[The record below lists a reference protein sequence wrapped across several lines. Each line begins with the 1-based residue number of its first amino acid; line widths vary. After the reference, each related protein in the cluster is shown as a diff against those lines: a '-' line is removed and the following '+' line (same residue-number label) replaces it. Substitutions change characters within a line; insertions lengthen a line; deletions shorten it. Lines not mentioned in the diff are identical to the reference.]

1 MRASRIILLL
11 VALIAG
17 GLAAFLATRGDAP
30 QVVVEAPAQVVQE
43 AKEQILVA
51 KTSIGVGQR
60 LGETSIEWQDWPVGA
75 VRAEYVTKT
84 ALPDALTQMKDAVA
98 RFEFF
103 PGEPILDKKLVHTG
117 QGYLSAVL
125 PQGMRGVSVQVN
137 PDAAAGG
144 FIFPNDR
151 VDVVLTRSGASGVI
165 SETILSN
172 IEVLAIGRRLGETGT
187 TGAPSDP
194 ENPGADVFQSPVIAT
209 LELTP
214 QQGELIINAAKTGT
228 LSLVLRSIA
237 DYAATPEQI
246 ERSGNTSRAI
256 KVIRFGRGSD
266 VMSNRAASEGD
277 STAQVAPA
285 AFPAS
290 SPAAEPAPEMP
301 Q

>member
-30 QVVVEAPAQVVQE
+30 QEVAVDAPVQVVEE
-43 AKEQILVA
+43 AREQILVA
-51 KTSIGVGQR
+51 KAQIGVGQR
-60 LGETSIEWQDWPVGA
+60 LSETTIEWQDWPAGA
-75 VRAEYVTKT
+75 VRPEYVTKA
-84 ALPDALTQMKDAVA
+84 ALPDALTQMTDAVA
-98 RFEFF
+98 RFSFF
-103 PGEPILDKKLVHTG
+103 PGEPILDSKLVHTG

-151 VDVVLTRSGASGVI
+151 VDVVQTRSGSGSMI

-172 IEVLAIGRRLGETGT
+172 VEVLAIGRRLGETGT

-194 ENPGADVFQSPVIAT
+194 ENPSADVFQSPVIAT

-237 DYAATPEQI
+237 DYAATAEQV
-246 ERSGNTSRAI
+246 RRADATTRAI
-256 KVIRFGRGSD
+256 KLIRFGRGSD
-266 VMSNRAASEGD
+266 VMSNRA
-277 STAQVAPA
+277 STVEPDMNTSADVAPA
-285 AFPAS
+285 AFQ
-290 SPAAEPAPEMP
+290 AAEPAPETP